1 MGDVALLRP
10 SVAIY
15 FTLFK
20 GFQAGCRSFCK
31 LYHWP
36 KHMHATDIVVIF
48 SLVSFLPLLFYFSQF
63 EIVYV
68 LGVKLIITNVPLRIE
83 CICINVPL
91 NNKVEN

>member
-63 EIVYV
+63 ERVYV
-68 LGVKLIITNVPLRIE
+68 LGVIA
-83 CICINVPL
+83 
-91 NNKVEN
+91 NNNQCSLKDRVYMYQCSFK